1 MGRIRLKKLKVMNFA
16 SYESAELDFDRLE
29 YPVFIVGDNGAGKTT
44 LFVDAVTF
52 GLYGSAFWPSKF
64 KKEYILR
71 NHEKSLTA
79 EVILEYSDDGRVY
92 KVIRRAGGVT
102 ENIVREEGR
111 PSPYIGRDEVNKV
124 IRESLGLDYR
134 NMMETFIARQGSLT
148 SFIDDKPSERRNR
161 LIELLNLNFERVR
174 DGIKRDLDML
184 KTKLSEYKASVSNIE
199 KTFKLYGFERV
210 SKEDIANR
218 VDELKSRLRDLEEE
232 SKAIEG
238 EIKELEDRLMELSSS
253 KAILSNYINRID
265 ELREESKRLNSELY
279 RWIREEF
286 SIDLV
291 RDILD
296 TIELSIRNLK
306 FNEER
311 LKKLN
316 EVYDIIAKAIG
327 SRDRLKEYRSK
338 LDGYKDL
345 DDSIRRVSSRLE
357 YIKSRREELREI
369 IDLLKAGVGEC
380 PVCGKPLS
388 EHERDRLLKSY
399 LDELDGLESEE
410 SKLTSDLS
418 RLNKLLDER
427 DSISR
432 GVNMLEARLNEFINI
447 ARERLKDLDFREE
460 LSLDN
465 LDEVYKAIKESLERL
480 KEFIDGLKE
489 NLTRYLK
496 EIPPEY
502 ESLDN
507 VILNLKSSI
516 ERINEIQRE
525 IIHLGNE
532 VAGILAK
539 LNISS
544 LDGITGVESDLRS
557 RVGELKNRLSSL
569 NREKGS
575 VESRISELERLVDL
589 ADEYKR
595 SKEGIGELEG
605 RIRLLSKLDEIFMDR
620 GFPLYYLEILV
631 NRVLT
636 DYVNKYLSSIYP
648 EMDASFKASSTGI
661 DIEVSIN
668 GRRRELSTLSGG
680 EKTILGLAIRLGLG
694 EIITRIH
701 ARGTRPDF
709 LIIDEGFGPLD
720 EYNRIRV
727 SEVFRKIVESG
738 LYSQVI
744 VISHEREMMDSNY
757 FNSIIE
763 VFREGGVSK
772 LNIRRD

>member
-1 MGRIRLKKLKVMNFA
+1 
-16 SYESAELDFDRLE
+16 
-29 YPVFIVGDNGAGKTT
+29 
-44 LFVDAVTF
+44 
-52 GLYGSAFWPSKF
+52 
-64 KKEYILR
+64 
-71 NHEKSLTA
+71 TA

-124 IRESLGLDYR
+124 VRESLGLDYR

-174 DGIKRDLDML
+174 EDIQRDLNML
-184 KTKLSEYKASVSNIE
+184 KTRLSEYKASVSNIE
-199 KTFKLYGFERV
+199 KTFKLYGFEKV
-210 SKEDIANR
+210 SKEDIASR

-265 ELREESKRLNSELY
+265 GLREESKRLNSELY

-316 EVYDIIAKAIG
+316 EVYDIIAKAIE
-327 SRDRLKEYRSK
+327 SRDRLKEYQSK

-357 YIKSRREELREI
+357 YIKGRREELREI
-369 IDLLKAGVGEC
+369 INLLKAGVGEC

-399 LDELDGLESEE
+399 LDELNGLESEE

-418 RLNKLLDER
+418 RLNKLIDER

-432 GVNMLEARLNEFINI
+432 GVNMLEARLNEYINI
-447 ARERLKDLDFREE
+447 ARERLKDLDFRKE

-532 VAGILAK
+532 VEGILAK

-648 EMDASFKASSTGI
+648 EMDVSFKASSTGI

-680 EKTILGLAIRLGLG
+680 EKTILGLAVRLGLG